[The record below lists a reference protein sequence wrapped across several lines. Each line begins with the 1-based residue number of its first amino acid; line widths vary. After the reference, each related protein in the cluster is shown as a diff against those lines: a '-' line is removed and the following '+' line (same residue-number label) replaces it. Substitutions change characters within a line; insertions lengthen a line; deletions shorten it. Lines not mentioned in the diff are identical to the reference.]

1 MSERLLAERFE
12 LHHELGRGGMG
23 VVWHATDTVLGR
35 SVAVKCLHAPTIQGD
50 PAIRE
55 VLVREARA
63 AARLNHPGAVTVH
76 DVVRDGADVY
86 IVMEYVPAPTL
97 AAVVDAH
104 GPLSADRV
112 AAIGRRL
119 AEVVGAAHAL
129 GIVHRD
135 IKPEN
140 VMLLPGDRVKLTD
153 FGIARRLDDGPWTG
167 TVVGTPAYMAPEQ
180 IRGRPEPASDLW
192 ALGATLF
199 HAVEGAGP
207 FAADGLAALVA
218 AVVTEPVPP
227 APHAGDH
234 LGPVIEA
241 LLVKDPAAR
250 PDADGVVRALGGTPD
265 GPPVALPAAP
275 VLPALPALP
284 ASPVASEGDIVVANP
299 NTALTTPLPRLA
311 PRPSTLE
318 LPPGVLPGPALPV
331 HEATGSRS
339 EAPYAGTAAWPDSP
353 SAADESAPAGESARR
368 RGLLVLVGLAALAAV
383 AVWIVSWAT
392 LEFHTVPLG
401 GEAAGIA
408 AQPWESWE
416 MGAAFGAEP
425 DPSRGAVAAADSHDR
440 VLDWMFVAEGL
451 PKDSGLLAVMLA
463 ATHLPFLLVLVAAR
477 LAFSDRHA
485 ETAAALLTGGA
496 AVWLVDGVVIRGT
509 AIPGGADD
517 LHPILDYAP
526 YLAAWAAGMLAA
538 LLLLYRV
545 RLKPRPTST
554 VAALACALLGSASVL
569 VTAPEG
575 PARIMGVALTGV
587 VLLVGGLVRP
597 FRVAAGILGGWAL
610 ATAGKWSL
618 AAILVASRPGGR
630 DHDEWTDLTALTS
643 EQMAP
648 CLIAAAVASLFA
660 IERALRA

>member
-12 LHHELGRGGMG
+12 LHQELGRGGMG

-35 SVAVKCLHAPTIQGD
+35 PVAVKCLHAPTVQGD

-76 DVVRDGADVY
+76 DVVREGADVY
-86 IVMEYVPAPTL
+86 IVMEYVQAPTL
-97 AAVVDAH
+97 AAVVDTY

-112 AAIGRRL
+112 AVIGRRL
-119 AEVVGAAHAL
+119 AAVVAAAHRL

-140 VMLLPGDRVKLTD
+140 VMLLPGDRVKLAD
-153 FGIARRLDDGPWTG
+153 FGIARRLDDSPWTG

-192 ALGATLF
+192 ALGATLH
-199 HAVEGAGP
+199 HAVEGTAP
-207 FAADGLAALVA
+207 FAADGIVAIVA
-218 AVVTEPVPP
+218 AVITDPVPP
-227 APHAGDH
+227 APHAGEV

-250 PDADGVVRALGGTPD
+250 MDVDGVLRALGGVRSEAPL
-265 GPPVALPAAP
+265 ALPAP
-275 VLPALPALP
+275 PDVV
-284 ASPVASEGDIVVANP
+284 VASAS
-299 NTALTTPLPRLA
+299 TALTTPIPQLP
-311 PRPSTLE
+311 PRHSTLE
-318 LPPGVLPGPALPV
+318 LPPGVVPGPAVPV
-331 HEATGSRS
+331 PEANATRT
-339 EAPYAGTAAWPDSP
+339 EAARYAGTAARHEAVAK
-353 SAADESAPAGESARR
+353 SARHSEPPRR
-368 RGLLVLVGLAALAAV
+368 RGMLVLVGLGALAAV
-383 AVWIVSWAT
+383 VVWIVSWAT

-401 GEAAGIA
+401 SEAAGFA

-416 MGAAFGAEP
+416 MGAAFGTEP
-425 DPSRGAVAAADSHDR
+425 EPSRGGADVADSDIR

-463 ATHLPFLLVLVAAR
+463 ATHLPFLLVLIAAR

-496 AVWLVDGVVIRGT
+496 AVWLVDGVAVRGT
-509 AIPGGADD
+509 AVPTGGDD
-517 LHPILDYAP
+517 MHPILDYAP
-526 YLAAWAAGMLAA
+526 YLAAWATGMLAA
-538 LLLLYRV
+538 LLLLYRA
-545 RLKPRPTST
+545 RLRPRPAST

-575 PARIMGVALTGV
+575 PARIMGVAMTGV
-587 VLLVGGLVRP
+587 VLLVGGLARP
-597 FRVAAGILGGWAL
+597 YRVAAGILGGWAL
-610 ATAGKWSL
+610 ATACKWSV

-630 DHDEWTDLTALTS
+630 DHDTWTDLTALTS

-648 CLIAAAVASLFA
+648 CLIAAGVAGAFA
-660 IERALRA
+660 IERALRT